1 MYETQI
7 FIGPK
12 LQDEMKQVAPGL
24 ELTVDYGLLTVLAQ
38 PVFWLLKT
46 IHWTGWQL
54 GLGDRFGDDADQ
66 AGVLQAVGDQL

>member
-1 MYETQI
+1 MISPNRVVADGSTALYETRI

-38 PVFWLLKT
+38 PLFWLLKT
-46 IHWTGWQL
+46 IHGLVGNWGW
-54 GLGDRFGDDADQ
+54 AI
-66 AGVLQAVGDQL
+66 VWSP